1 MSAVFRDE
9 LRRRK
14 EGADGGEDLMSALMR
29 TEDERGRLLSDEE
42 VVDNIVSLVLAGYQS
57 TASALMWAV
66 YHLAKTPHALA
77 KLRVSRLLTS
87 FVFSCSLVRAPC
99 ELSSKIAVLF
109 FRRRTLRSAETRM
122 GSSSPLTTSQI

>member
-42 VVDNIVSLVLAGYQS
+42 VVEP
-57 TASALMWAV
+57 
-66 YHLAKTPHALA
+66 K
-77 KLRVSRLLTS
+77 
-87 FVFSCSLVRAPC
+87 F
-99 ELSSKIAVLF
+99 
-109 FRRRTLRSAETRM
+109 
-122 GSSSPLTTSQI
+122 